1 LKILPQVPDYKE
13 IWLPAW
19 KKIWKPIVISEWFPT
34 PDHHD
39 DHHHH
44 HAEPAEHGW
53 DRKDSASQSKVIWK
67 RDNSGAVADAATA
80 LPSTVAQKVETA
92 SAAR

>member
-1 LKILPQVPDYKE
+1 VPDWKE

-19 KKIWKPIVISEWFPT
+19 KKIWKPVVISEWFPT

-44 HAEPAEHGW
+44 HDDHHHHAEHGW
-53 DRKDSASQSKVIWK
+53 DRKDTTSQSKVIWK
-67 RDNSGAVADAATA
+67 RDNSGAVADAAAA
-80 LPSTVAQKVETA
+80 LPSTIAQNKETA
-92 SAAR
+92 AATR